1 MFCKKRINTSL
12 LVTLSFIV
20 ISCTTYS
27 KDIEPIHVPPDQY
40 RSLNCEELGH
50 EFGQLFQRRNTLADV
65 LDEEAAS
72 DQSVTAV
79 SAILFWPAAF
89 TLGGNKELERKYAQ
103 IKGEFDAVIRV
114 GIEKR
119 CNMRPW

>member
-1 MFCKKRINTSL
+1 MHLIARIKTIL

-20 ISCTTYS
+20 ISCTSYS
-27 KDIEPIHVPPDQY
+27 KDIEPIHVHLDQY

-50 EFGQLFQRRNTLADV
+50 EFGQLFQRRNSLADE
-65 LDEEAAS
+65 LDEEAAN
-72 DQSVTAV
+72 DQSITAV
-79 SAILFWPAAF
+79 SAVLFWPAAF
-89 TLGGNKELERKYAQ
+89 ALGGNKEQEQEYAQ
-103 IKGEFDAVIRV
+103 IKGEFDAVIQV